1 MTSNSVHEQNCPI
14 QVTCKYC
21 PNDTKCNEE
30 KSSLDENI
38 LGLQNVTRFGAV
50 IEYSCPLGMEFEAQ
64 KPPAT
69 TTECPVE
76 LGRFYQGPVMASG
89 PSSITSWEDCQI
101 YCRNEQVKYF
111 SWSGT
116 GCRCRDVKLTMVNW
130 PSAVYGQAI
139 NCGGN

>member
-1 MTSNSVHEQNCPI
+1 MSDHSSEDSVYLTAELSSTTTSNYITMTSNSVHEQNCPI

-69 TTECPVE
+69 TTTIP
-76 LGRFYQGPVMASG
+76 LS
-89 PSSITSWEDCQI
+89 
-101 YCRNEQVKYF
+101 K
-111 SWSGT
+111 
-116 GCRCRDVKLTMVNW
+116 
-130 PSAVYGQAI
+130 
-139 NCGGN
+139 GNPFFPCHVLES